1 MAIDNEESEELS
13 VEFGDYWI
21 YISNSLFH
29 FSGDYTT
36 SKNGKYI
43 LAWKENV
50 FVPDGAEEINE
61 SDDEINQDDEQ
72 LDEADEELYAR
83 YKEHEF
89 KEGFILL
96 EDQKLILKVFLPRP
110 HNGKVANNGTF
121 IINSSIDRSNELKG
135 RFVAYNKEGEELVNH
150 KFSANL
156 GVNSLSND
164 GGLALCQ
171 TFHSN
176 TSDGST
182 VTCFDLYK
190 RKLLWQKIPE
200 TSNANAFE
208 VNVEEKIIY
217 FLHDNIGQFRYTL
230 AGEFLDEHKW
240 YQARIK
246 HGTGYELIEIA
257 NRKLADMGNSVN
269 PITIDEVLNLYLIA
283 VKKIDSDYF
292 LAKAHRKIGEIYELM
307 GKVDKAIAH
316 YEKAQNHNP
325 KVGVIKKLQKLKL
338 EQGAD

>member
-1 MAIDNEESEELS
+1 MAIDNEGSEELL
-13 VEFGDYWI
+13 VEFSDYWI
-21 YISNSLFH
+21 YISSSSFH
-29 FSGDYTT
+29 FSGNYTT

-43 LAWKENV
+43 LAWKENLQV
-50 FVPDGAEEINE
+50 SGEDEEISE
-61 SDDEINQDDEQ
+61 SDDETNQDDEQ
-72 LDEADEELYAR
+72 LDVGDEELYAR
-83 YKEHEF
+83 YLEREF

-96 EDQKLILKVFLPRP
+96 EDKKLILKVFLPRP

-135 RFVAYNKEGEELVNH
+135 RFVSYNKGGKELVNH

-156 GVNSLSND
+156 GINSLSND
-164 GGLALCQ
+164 GRFAVCQ
-171 TFHSN
+171 TFHSS

-182 VTCFDLYK
+182 VTCFDLAK
-190 RKLLWQKIPE
+190 GRLLWQKTPE
-200 TSNANAFE
+200 TRNANAFE
-208 VNVEEKIIY
+208 INSEEKFVY
-217 FLHDNIGQFRYTL
+217 FLYENIGHFRYTL
-230 AGEFLDEHKW
+230 AGEFLDDHKW

-257 NRKLADMGNSVN
+257 NRKLVTMGNSLN
-269 PITIDEVLNLYLIA
+269 PIAMDEVLNLYLMA

-316 YEKAQNHNP
+316 YEKAQKHNP

-338 EQGAD
+338 ERGAD